1 MRAKKGSTKRSV
13 EPDETEDDV
22 TTGLGDVT
30 LGDQPDAKMDS
41 SNGSDDEEE
50 EEETIPMGG
59 GTGRVPRKSSKT
71 PARSTAD
78 EDRMVYGMH
87 LVVRNIPRC

>member
-1 MRAKKGSTKRSV
+1 MRSKTKSSTKKSA

-30 LGDQPDAKMDS
+30 LGDQPDAEMNS
-41 SNGSDDEEE
+41 PNGSDDEEE

-59 GTGRVPRKSSKT
+59 GTGRVPR
-71 PARSTAD
+71 R
-78 EDRMVYGMH
+78 
-87 LVVRNIPRC
+87 VVRHQRARPPTKTAWYAPRGT